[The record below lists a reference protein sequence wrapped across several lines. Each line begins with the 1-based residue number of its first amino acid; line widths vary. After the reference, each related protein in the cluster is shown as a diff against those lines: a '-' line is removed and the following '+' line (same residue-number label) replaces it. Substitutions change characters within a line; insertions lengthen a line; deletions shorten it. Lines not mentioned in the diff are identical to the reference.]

1 MYFYEIFILLLC
13 VGDKFFMF
21 SNGKFLLHVL
31 ETFEVRG
38 KKKKMSITSKKLV
51 QTVHVIRYVSWCIN
65 LYIFN
70 EIFKMSSLVI
80 LRILNVLIRF
90 ICVGVGDVNLKM
102 YPSTFSCWNYFWI
115 YFVFCGFYSRKHDC
129 KFSLIMHICC
139 QIWLQYC
146 NSNLHA
152 SSNKLIFSWG

>member
-1 MYFYEIFILLLC
+1 M
-13 VGDKFFMF
+13 
-21 SNGKFLLHVL
+21 
-31 ETFEVRG
+31 
-38 KKKKMSITSKKLV
+38 V

-70 EIFKMSSLVI
+70 EIFKMSNLVI
-80 LRILNVLIRF
+80 LRILNVLIKVYMCR
-90 ICVGVGDVNLKM
+90 CRWRESKDVPQHVFLLKLFLNL
-102 YPSTFSCWNYFWI
+102 FCFLWI
-115 YFVFCGFYSRKHDC
+115 LFQKTWL

-152 SSNKLIFSWG
+152 SSNKLIFSLGINGQRPKSNNCLSSIILSLKKSFFFAKEFLETYIY